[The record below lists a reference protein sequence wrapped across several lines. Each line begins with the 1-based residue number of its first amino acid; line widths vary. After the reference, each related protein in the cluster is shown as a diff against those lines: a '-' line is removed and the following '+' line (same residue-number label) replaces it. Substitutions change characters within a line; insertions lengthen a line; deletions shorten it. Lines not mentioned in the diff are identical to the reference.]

1 MGIHFQTHP
10 LDRIVGHISH
20 DNRHQIPVTPYSIA
34 MKSALNPNVAI
45 NIPTNLPGVF
55 WLTLINLPRSKTRR
69 AFGRRTL
76 AFCPLPM
83 LEAKIRGFSQW
94 NMTFSKGNVGFS
106 IAFPSKSGLSHLQ
119 TLQRWASTLGDQ
131 VRRLPV
137 KPRPIAELQLYT
149 LWQCTLAMKKPYFVD
164 NISPAFSW

>member
-1 MGIHFQTHP
+1 MGIPHFQTHP

-20 DNRHQIPVTPYSIA
+20 DNRHQIPVTPYSTA
-34 MKSALNPNVAI
+34 MKSPLNPNVAI

-83 LEAKIRGFSQW
+83 LEAKP
-94 NMTFSKGNVGFS
+94 VGFPNGTCH
-106 IAFPSKSGLSHLQ
+106 FPKEM
-119 TLQRWASTLGDQ
+119 W
-131 VRRLPV
+131 VFP
-137 KPRPIAELQLYT
+137 
-149 LWQCTLAMKKPYFVD
+149 
-164 NISPAFSW
+164 